1 MAFEKLGEK
10 FSNFFAMDNEDDY
23 QDQEDEQAQQP
34 APEQPVDNH
43 YRSNKV
49 VSMATPAGKTAKI
62 VVYEPRVY
70 SDAKEIGSH
79 LLNNRAVVINFDRI
93 GSDDATR
100 IVDFLTGTV
109 FAINGEIKRVGES
122 IFLVTPANFEID
134 GSLASTIDSDGLN
147 LSWQH

>member
-1 MAFEKLGEK
+1 
-10 FSNFFAMDNEDDY
+10 MDNEDDY

-122 IFLVTPANFEID
+122 IFLVTLLTLKLMGHSPAP
-134 GSLASTIDSDGLN
+134 LTLTV
-147 LSWQH
+147 

>member
-62 VVYEPRVY
+62 VVLMPKK
-70 SDAKEIGSH
+70 SG
-79 LLNNRAVVINFDRI
+79 RI
-93 GSDDATR
+93 Y
-100 IVDFLTGTV
+100 
-109 FAINGEIKRVGES
+109 
-122 IFLVTPANFEID
+122 
-134 GSLASTIDSDGLN
+134 
-147 LSWQH
+147 

>member
-1 MAFEKLGEK
+1 
-10 FSNFFAMDNEDDY
+10 
-23 QDQEDEQAQQP
+23 
-34 APEQPVDNH
+34 QPVDNH

-100 IVDFLTGTV
+100 IVDFLTG
-109 FAINGEIKRVGES
+109 
-122 IFLVTPANFEID
+122 
-134 GSLASTIDSDGLN
+134 
-147 LSWQH
+147 

>member
-49 VSMATPAGKTAKI
+49 VSMATPL
-62 VVYEPRVY
+62 VRQRR
-70 SDAKEIGSH
+70 SWFM
-79 LLNNRAVVINFDRI
+79 NRECTLMPKKSGRI
-93 GSDDATR
+93 Y
-100 IVDFLTGTV
+100 
-109 FAINGEIKRVGES
+109 
-122 IFLVTPANFEID
+122 
-134 GSLASTIDSDGLN
+134 
-147 LSWQH
+147 

>member
-109 FAINGEIKRVGES
+109 
-122 IFLVTPANFEID
+122 EID
-134 GSLASTIDSDGLN
+134 GSLASSIDSDGLN
-147 LSWQH
+147 LSSQH